1 MSLKNKTYHI
11 ITIGCQMNKV
21 DSERLAA
28 FLEEQGFSF
37 TKIAERAALVLI
49 NTCGIRQSAE
59 DRIYGLV
66 NQIKKKSPSTK
77 VIITGCLSQRLD
89 VQKRLQG
96 RADLFLPINEIVKLP
111 EILAGDEY
119 QPYFSLDSVRLKQG
133 EKYLAISPKHTSHFT
148 AHVPIG
154 NGCNNFCAYCVVP
167 YARGREVYRPAGE
180 IIKEVQDLI
189 KKDYREIILLAQNV
203 NSYQDKNYDFA
214 KLLSR
219 LTKLPGQFWLRF
231 SSSHPK
237 DLSPDLIKVFAS
249 SPKICSHLHLAVQSG
264 NNQILKAMNRRYT
277 VEQYSRLIKKIR
289 LARPEAAITTDV
301 IVGFPGETKVQFAD
315 TMTLFKKIKFDLA
328 YIAKYSPRP
337 GTAAYKLVDN
347 ISLVEKKRREQA
359 LTKVLRQT
367 ALANNKK
374 YLGQTVEVLIEGQ
387 KHNGQYYGK
396 TGSYKTVLID
406 GPVKKNLKIIGKFV
420 KVKIRAVHDFGLDGS
435 LVI

>member
-1 MSLKNKTYHI
+1 MTLKNKTYHI

-28 FLEEQGFSF
+28 FLEGQGFRF
-37 TKIAERAALVLI
+37 TKTAERAALVLI

-89 VQKRLQG
+89 VQKRLRG
-96 RADLFLPINEIVKLP
+96 WADLFLPINEIIKLP

-119 QPYFSLDSVRLKQG
+119 QPYFSLDNVRLKQG
-133 EKYLAISPKHTSHFT
+133 EKYLAISPKHTSRFS

-203 NSYQDKNYDFA
+203 NSYQDKSYDFA

-249 SPKICSHLHLAVQSG
+249 SPKICAHLHLAVQSG

-301 IVGFPGETKVQFAD
+301 IVGFPGETKAQFAD

-337 GTAAYKLVDN
+337 GTAAYNLVDN
-347 ISLVEKKRREQA
+347 VSLVEKKRREQA
-359 LTKVLRQT
+359 LTKILRQT

-374 YLGQTVEVLIEGQ
+374 YLGQMVEVLIEGQ
-387 KHNGQYYGK
+387 KNNGQYYGK

-406 GPVKKNLKIIGKFV
+406 GPAKKNLKIVGRFI

-435 LVI
+435 LEI